1 MNRIAELRKLNKI
14 SQLDFG
20 KAMGVAQNTISQW
33 ERGAREP
40 DLAML
45 HNIATYFGVSIDYLI
60 GKDTEVRD
68 MKNLKKLRVNRGLTQ
83 KQLADA
89 LGIDRTAVA
98 KYETGKNGATAKM
111 LKKIAD
117 YFSVSTDYVLGRDQ
131 EINYAL
137 LDGGERFRI
146 DDATHREIMEFA
158 GYAKEQ
164 KKAPSKD
171 EAELEE
177 FMQLYEQLSPEHRA
191 ILLAA
196 AKGFAHE
203 E

>member
-1 MNRIAELRKLNKI
+1 
-14 SQLDFG
+14 
-20 KAMGVAQNTISQW
+20 
-33 ERGAREP
+33 
-40 DLAML
+40 
-45 HNIATYFGVSIDYLI
+45 
-60 GKDTEVRD
+60 
-68 MKNLKKLRVNRGLTQ
+68 MKNLKKLRLERGLTQ

-98 KYETGKNGATAKM
+98 KYETGKNGATSEM
-111 LKKIAD
+111 LEKIAD
-117 YFSVSTDYVLGRDQ
+117 YFAVSSDYVLGRDQ

-137 LDGGERFRI
+137 LDGGEHFRI

-171 EAELEE
+171 EAELVELTE
-177 FMQLYEQLSPEHRA
+177 LFGKLTPENRT

-196 AKGFAHE
+196 AKGLAQDK
-203 E
+203 